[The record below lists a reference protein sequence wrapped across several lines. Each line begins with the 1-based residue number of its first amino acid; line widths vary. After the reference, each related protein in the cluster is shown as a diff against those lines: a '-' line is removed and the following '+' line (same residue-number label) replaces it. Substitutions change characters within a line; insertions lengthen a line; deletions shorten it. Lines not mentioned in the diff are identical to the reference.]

1 MEIAARQKFLA
12 SFLQPLFFGH
22 GLTFRAVSVSAG
34 IVAVSDGS
42 ALITDLLMASK
53 PGCSA
58 CHNSRYDF
66 TLITIHGMGFSV
78 FFAILT
84 EDVGNLVLW
93 PHFSTS
99 WVS

>member
-1 MEIAARQKFLA
+1 
-12 SFLQPLFFGH
+12 
-22 GLTFRAVSVSAG
+22 VSVSTG
-34 IVAVSDGS
+34 IVAVSDVP

-58 CHNSRYDF
+58 CHDSRHDF

-78 FFAILT
+78 VFAILT

>member
-1 MEIAARQKFLA
+1 
-12 SFLQPLFFGH
+12 
-22 GLTFRAVSVSAG
+22 VSIPAG
-34 IVAVSDGS
+34 IVAVSDTP
-42 ALITDLLMASK
+42 APITNLLMTSK

-58 CHNSRYDF
+58 CHNSRHDF

-84 EDVGNLVLW
+84 EDVGKLVLW